1 MRRFRLPSILSRYLA
16 STYARTAIATLLG
29 VVAVVL
35 LIDVADRAYSFRGPN
50 WFWNVLRL
58 YANLSVD
65 FAYQVA
71 PSALL
76 LAAGITASGLRQ
88 TGELTAF
95 HALGNSPRRLMAV
108 ILLTCAVGCGFLV
121 GLNEWVVVDAARS
134 VEEIKVRNFGRKAS
148 LHMQAQRWFR
158 SENRIYNLRDFDGSA
173 FVDVSLYEM
182 TPDFRLQKRI
192 DASSMA
198 PAEDGSWTFRDAR
211 ISTFEGGER
220 VGFERHETLGLFLP
234 ESSTD
239 FRIRQ
244 GNPRQMSLSALYDQ
258 IGAREKLGLSTV
270 EFAHELH
277 NRLAYPFSAVPGA
290 FLALILALRRN
301 RKGHLATALAEGI
314 VVSLVTFV
322 LLTVFRVFSYTGA
335 LPPVVAAWSP
345 LLILGVGGV
354 VLSLGLRISEAGGF
368 ASWRALQRGSKSRT
382 EAVSVESAK

>member
-1 MRRFRLPSILSRYLA
+1 MKFPRFPSILARYLA
-16 STYARTAIATLLG
+16 SSYARTAIATLFG

-35 LIDVADRAYSFRGPN
+35 LIDIADRAYSFRGPN
-50 WFWNVLRL
+50 WFWNVVRL

-88 TGELTAF
+88 QGELTAF
-95 HALGNSPRRLMAV
+95 TALGNSPRRLMAV
-108 ILLTCAVGCGFLV
+108 ILLTCAVGCAFLV

-134 VEEIKVRNFGRKAS
+134 VEEIKVRNFGRKAQFES
-148 LHMQAQRWFR
+148 QAQRWFR
-158 SENRIYNLRDFDGSA
+158 SENRIYNLRGFDGQA
-173 FVDVSLYEM
+173 FTDVSLYET

-192 DASSMA
+192 DASSME

-220 VGFERHETLGLFLP
+220 VGFDRHETLSLVLP
-234 ESSTD
+234 ESSRD

-244 GNPRQMSLSALYDQ
+244 GNPRQMSLGALYEQ
-258 IGAREKLGLSTV
+258 IGTRAKLGLSSV
-270 EFAHELH
+270 EFSHELH

-301 RKGHLATALAEGI
+301 RKGHLATSLAEGI
-314 VVSLVTFV
+314 VVSLLTFV

-335 LPPVVAAWSP
+335 LPPVIAAWSP
-345 LLILGVGGV
+345 LAILVCLGLLLSV
-354 VLSLGLRISEAGGF
+354 VLHLSESGTLER
-368 ASWRALQRGSKSRT
+368 WRSSSRR
-382 EAVSVESAK
+382 